1 MFELRNSG
9 ENRRKRSK
17 NFFENLPRAYKDL
30 NYVKKKIINYFML
43 VCLYP
48 RENERRESFI
58 AVHVIRAHLLPP
70 SSAIQREERARE
82 GGIVVVSRG
91 EEGESDPE
99 KTTAKKRALAILLF
113 PLRPNP
119 TTC

>member
-1 MFELRNSG
+1 
-9 ENRRKRSK
+9 
-17 NFFENLPRAYKDL
+17 
-30 NYVKKKIINYFML
+30 ML
-43 VCLYP
+43 VYLYP

-99 KTTAKKRALAILLF
+99 KTTAKKRGLLQYYCS
-113 PLRPNP
+113 LYDQTQLHVN
-119 TTC
+119 T